1 MSSEVLIIPDIH
13 GRSFWKEPCESWKG
27 NIVFLGDYH
36 DPYGHSVGEPDAE
49 ESLANLKEL
58 SDLVKQRESDHPY
71 SIICLLGNHDCSY
84 YTGRFKCRYDYRH
97 SEEVLELIKKLN
109 PQISYELWY
118 GTKEGYNKYLF
129 THAGVTKNWLD
140 YHQLKDVG
148 TLTMNDLN
156 ILEEVPFSRGG
167 ESYYGSPIWNS
178 LEDFQDEEHLPEYY
192 QIFGHTWGGRTE
204 PIITDTYAMLDCGKA
219 FVLDLAT
226 KKIIQWSR

>member
-1 MSSEVLIIPDIH
+1 MSDKVLIIPDLH
-13 GRSFWKEPCESWKG
+13 GRSFWKEPCESWED
-27 NIVFLGDYH
+27 NIIFLGDYH
-36 DPYGHSVGEPDAE
+36 DPYGHSIGEPDAE
-49 ESLANLKEL
+49 ESLVNLKEL
-58 SDLVKQRESDHPY
+58 VEFVTNREPFKTK
-71 SIICLLGNHDCSY
+71 CLLGNHDCSY

-109 PQISYELWY
+109 PQISYELVY
-118 GTKEGYNKYLF
+118 DVSGVYNKYLF
-129 THAGVTKNWLD
+129 THAGITKNWLD
-140 YHQLKDVG
+140 YHQLKDVM
-148 TLTMNDLN
+148 TLTMNDLD

-204 PIITDTYAMLDCGKA
+204 PVITDTYAMLDCGKA

-226 KKIIQWSR
+226 KKITEWSK

>member
-84 YTGRFKCRYDYRH
+84 YTGRFKCRYDYSH

-118 GTKEGYNKYLF
+118 DTKEGYNKYLF

-140 YHQLKDVG
+140 YHQLEDAS
-148 TLTMNDLN
+148 TLTIDSLD

-204 PIITDTYAMLDCGKA
+204 PVITNTYAMLDCGKA

-226 KKIIQWSR
+226 KKITEWSK